1 MEFRDLHSA
10 FGGYSDF
17 WNRNGGDLFGVGLV
31 LVLLLMD
38 PWSEF
43 AVDFGLCC
51 WFWLFCIGRHW
62 QYVL

>member
-51 WFWLFCIGRHW
+51 
-62 QYVL
+62 